1 MKQYGHKM
9 FGAGPGYFGNLAPKA
24 PKAPTASQT
33 WTSGILRP
41 SEHRLGTSAIAPQQ
55 SQYKHKMF
63 AAGPSYYGSDPT
75 PGWSPTSQSN
85 PAPYSLSQFG
95 VPSVPR
101 TSVGP
106 FHPAN
111 TDMLRPSNRRDA
123 GNAATY
129 GIDPDIISS
138 SGKSDWEM
146 DDDTRDYLTDAFTT
160 LNQEEAAYGSGG
172 GSSGGGGGGGL
183 GGQFSGGPGTQ
194 HGTTWSFGKR
204 PAFKPQGIF

>member
-41 SEHRLGTSAIAPQQ
+41 SEHRLGTSAI
-55 SQYKHKMF
+55 
-63 AAGPSYYGSDPT
+63 
-75 PGWSPTSQSN
+75 QSN

-146 DDDTRDYLTDAFTT
+146 DDDTRDFLTDAFNT
-160 LNQEEAAYGSGG
+160 LNQEEEAYGSGG

>member
-1 MKQYGHKM
+1 M
-9 FGAGPGYFGNLAPKA
+9 FAAGPSYFGNLAPKA
-24 PKAPTASQT
+24 PAAPIAS
-33 WTSGILRP
+33 
-41 SEHRLGTSAIAPQQ
+41 

-63 AAGPSYYGSDPT
+63 AAGPSYFGDLAPKA
-75 PGWSPTSQSN
+75 PIASQAY

-95 VPSVPR
+95 VPSVTR

-129 GIDPDIISS
+129 GINPDIIAG
-138 SGKSDWEM
+138 SGKSEWEM
-146 DDDTRDYLTDAFTT
+146 DDDTRDFLTDAFNT
-160 LNQEEAAYGSGG
+160 LNQEEEAYGSGG

-204 PAFKPQGIF
+204 PSFKPQGIF